1 MSYKKLFFLFL
12 VVIVAGGCYSL
23 RKKFV
28 RKKKD
33 TQPQKVY
40 IELREY
46 PTLSLK
52 QLYEDWYLFAN
63 AWLEEMIE
71 GLRGDFNYKRQRY
84 AFSEAVKNMEKI
96 RKVFNAEG
104 KKKIDTVYNELLSL
118 EREISPFLSSIERNY
133 LLQKIES
140 IKIRF
145 SKDFVYSKASQ
156 WIEKN

>member
-1 MSYKKLFFLFL
+1 MNYKKLFFLFL
-12 VVIVAGGCYSL
+12 AIVVATGCYSL

-28 RKKKD
+28 RKKKNL
-33 TQPQKVY
+33 QPKKVY
-40 IELREY
+40 IELKEY
-46 PTLSLK
+46 PALSLK

-71 GLRGDFNYKRQRY
+71 GLRGDFNYKRQRH
-84 AFSEAVKNMEKI
+84 AFSEAVKNMDKI

-104 KKKIDTVYNELLSL
+104 KKEISPLYNELLGL
-118 EREISPFLSSIERNY
+118 EGKLSPFLSGIERNY

-145 SKDFVYSKASQ
+145 GKGFVYSKVSQ